1 MKTVYT
7 IILLSFLMITT
18 TNANVQPLASIDN
31 TKKVIQIG
39 MFVEN
44 LNLIDAVQKYKN
56 KYNLFTKSYKNYKI
70 IYAVNID
77 NSKVKSILKE
87 IKKDYVDAFIN
98 HKIYFVNPK
107 SKMLH
112 DKVDMAKIEN
122 GQIDIIQIGMFEKE
136 ENLFDTIRKY
146 GKTNT
151 MMIKPYKNTYI
162 AYLMNADD
170 KKNKK
175 ELNIVRKSYSDAFLN
190 TKIHLY
196 THPQKTMNVKKTTP
210 KPIIITKEKIVIK
223 YVERPKVIEKIV
235 EKVIEKTVEKVVM
248 VKKVDL
254 PKVTQPVNMD
264 SLITSF
270 ENLPFA
276 IYGY

>member
-1 MKTVYT
+1 MKTVYS
-7 IILLSFLMITT
+7 IILLSFFMIGTIS
-18 TNANVQPLASIDN
+18 ANVLPLSSIDN

-44 LNLIDAVQKYKN
+44 LNLIDVVQKYKN
-56 KYNLFTKSYKNYKI
+56 RYNLFTKPYKNYKV

-77 NSKVKSILKE
+77 NSEVSSILKE
-87 IKKDYVDAFIN
+87 IKKDYIDAFVN
-98 HKIYFVNPK
+98 QNFYFLNPK
-107 SKMLH
+107 EKILQ
-112 DKVDMAKIEN
+112 DKVHMVKTEN
-122 GQIDIIQIGMFEKE
+122 GHIDIIQIGMFEKE

-162 AYLMNADD
+162 AYLMNTDD
-170 KKNKK
+170 EKNKK

-196 THPQKTMNVKKTTP
+196 THPQKTMSVKKIVP

-235 EKVIEKTVEKVVM
+235 EKVVEKTVEKVVI

-264 SLITSF
+264 NLITSF

>member
-1 MKTVYT
+1 MKTVYS
-7 IILLSFLMITT
+7 IILLSFFMLTT
-18 TNANVQPLASIDN
+18 ISANVLPLATIDN

-77 NSKVKSILKE
+77 KNKAQDILKE

-107 SKMLH
+107 AKILH

-136 ENLFDTIRKY
+136 NNLFDTIRKY

-162 AYLMNADD
+162 AYLMNTDD
-170 KKNKK
+170 EKNKK
-175 ELNIVRKSYSDAFLN
+175 ELITVRKTYSDAFLN

-196 THPQKTMNVKKTTP
+196 THPQNTIPVKQVVP
-210 KPIIITKEKIVIK
+210 EPIVITKEKIIIK
-223 YVERPKVIEKIV
+223 YVDKPIVVEKIV
-235 EKVIEKTVEKVVM
+235 EKIVKETIIVEKVE
-248 VKKVDL
+248 K
-254 PKVTQPVNMD
+254 PKALKAVNMD
-264 SLITSF
+264 TLITSF